1 MSKVVYKAHRKSR
14 GILRKMLSKILEL
27 EFALFSGT
35 YQSDINGTP
44 KLLEKALFNDLNLEE
59 NNVFID
65 SELTLKA
72 RNKKVVF
79 RNIPFYNYERLEGH
93 AQSIIKRIRRK

>member
-1 MSKVVYKAHRKSR
+1 M
-14 GILRKMLSKILEL
+14 EL
-27 EFALFSGT
+27 EFALFSGI

-44 KLLEKALFNDLNLEE
+44 KLLEKVLFNDLNLEE

-72 RNKKVVF
+72 RNKKVIF
-79 RNIPFYNYERLEGH
+79 RNIPFYNYERLEGKSTTTSKMVFSFML
-93 AQSIIKRIRRK
+93 QLPIKMRNWKKSLR